1 MPKYRVNLSSGSF
14 RQLAKDIREYRK
26 SLQDKCEEFAYRLCE
41 IGLQK
46 AESILIQHRDTGQ
59 TIGSLRIENNSEG
72 KIVNMSVVV
81 ESDAILFLEF
91 GSGIKNSGTENPKAS
106 ELGYGPGTYPGKG
119 HWDDPNG
126 WWYPV
131 GDDEYAHTY
140 GIEAAMPMYN
150 ASREMIENVGRIAK
164 EVFGS

>member
-1 MPKYRVNLSSGSF
+1 MPKYRVNLSAGSF
-14 RQLAKDIREYRK
+14 RQLAKDIRDYRK

-41 IGLQK
+41 IGLKK
-46 AESILIQHRDTGQ
+46 AESILIRHVDTGQ

-72 KIVNMSVVV
+72 KIVNMSIVV

-91 GSGIKNSGTENPKAS
+91 GSGIKYSGTENPKAS

-119 HWDDPNG
+119 HWDNPNG
-126 WWYPV
+126 WWYPT
-131 GDDEYAHTY
+131 GNGKYAHTY

-150 ASREMIENVGRIAK
+150 ASREMIENVGRISK